1 MKTLVAIDDMGC
13 LANKEGTLL
22 VDSRYVAETFG
33 KEHRNVLADIRNVL
47 DENSGYSE
55 EFRLLNFQQ
64 SRYKNEQKHWQPC
77 YLMTRDGFMALCMS
91 YTTPAANR
99 IKEAYIKR
107 FNDME
112 KHILTLQA
120 LKLEFPELTDRIKR
134 MHDEPKPYHYSNEI
148 NMIYK
153 IVLGM
158 NAKQFRKEHDLDA
171 DAPIRP
177 HLTNEQSEMLI
188 QLQRMDYMLTFTQPD
203 FQDRKE
209 MLKAFAERKRLE
221 AEIAAI
227 EASGED

>member
-22 VDSRYVAETFG
+22 VDSRYVAEIFE
-33 KEHRNVLADIRNVL
+33 KRHDNVLRDIQKL
-47 DENSGYSE
+47 IEDEP
-55 EFRLLNFQQ
+55 EFSLLNFEEIK
-64 SRYKNEQKHWQPC
+64 YKDDKNRRQPC
-77 YLMTRDGFMALCMS
+77 YLMTRDGFTMLVMGFTGAKARKFKL
-91 YTTPAANR
+91 
-99 IKEAYIKR
+99 AYIQR
-107 FNDME
+107 FNQME
-112 KHILTLQA
+112 KQIQNMLA

-177 HLTNEQSEMLI
+177 HLTKEQSDMLLD
-188 QLQRMDYMLTFTQPD
+188 LQRMDYMLTFTQPD

-221 AEIAAI
+221 ADIAKL
-227 EASGED
+227 ESDD